1 MKVFQFLM
9 LFLVAGVVAQA
20 QTATTEKKEK
30 ARTEKKEMHKQLH
43 DELNLTGKQK
53 TQLKAMHEKQKAEM
67 MAIKANDKISAEQ
80 KKEQF
85 KTLKQQY
92 RTQRETLLTSEQK
105 EKMKKFHEQHPNK
118 KGMKHRHGK
127 HEKKTV

>member
-9 LFLVAGVVAQA
+9 LFLMAGAVAQA

-30 ARTEKKEMHKQLH
+30 DRTERKQMHKQMH
-43 DELNLTGKQK
+43 NELNLTTEQK
-53 TQLKAMHEKQKAEM
+53 AQLKAIHEKQKAEM
-67 MAIKANDKISAEQ
+67 TAIKNNDNISAEQ

-85 KTLKQQY
+85 KTLRQQY
-92 RTQRETLLTSEQK
+92 RTQRETVFTPDQK

-118 KGMKHRHGK
+118 KGMKHKRK
-127 HEKKTV
+127 MHEKKTV